1 MGIAQQRLE
10 TVAHATAQHA
20 AQKLNHNTNS
30 EKITSLYARLAYC
43 ITIKEECER
52 QAEWYLNIAETSYA
66 DAERYSQTANKH
78 VQLLLQ
84 AGVSSASIDTFIK
97 NIPQSDLNIV
107 EERDTT
113 R

>member
-1 MGIAQQRLE
+1 MGIASERLQ
-10 TVAHATAQHA
+10 TTARATAQHA

-66 DAERYSQTANKH
+66 DAERYSQTANKLM
-78 VQLLLQ
+78 QLLLQ
-84 AGVSSASIDTFIK
+84 AGAASASIDTFVK
-97 NIPQSDLNIV
+97 NIPKPELQV
-107 EERDTT
+107 AEEKDSRQ
-113 R
+113 